1 MFNKLWVSLL
11 PFLQSVYALVST
23 LFCGNEHHNLIMICE
38 KKYFLLFAMNLLPDN
53 FSQCFLAFIC
63 DKENILCLCKVPGVS
78 TLTRAGT
85 ALAGQVPSFY
95 QWPSWEACLG
105 VQSCTQPLVFM
116 LKSTD
121 KNSYS
126 SPCCATWILM
136 HKELPWTHELV
147 SRRLLKSC
155 LLKNTPCTIDL
166 NWNLTDS
173 MVKNS
178 LSQCSF
184 LPTLKRRWTI
194 LFLTAIL
201 IFNQCIKYKMQAICQ
216 GTYIYIWTLYIWS
229 SIIFYLFCVMFIIRM
244 CILNNMHNF
253 KSKV

>member
-105 VQSCTQPLVFM
+105 VQSCTQPLCWNLQIRIVILLLVVQHGYLCTKNCPEPMNSFQEGYWKAVCWKILPALLIWIEIWLTAWWKIPYPNAVF
-116 LKSTD
+116 
-121 KNSYS
+121 Y
-126 SPCCATWILM
+126 
-136 HKELPWTHELV
+136 LPWKEDEL
-147 SRRLLKSC
+147 
-155 LLKNTPCTIDL
+155 
-166 NWNLTDS
+166 
-173 MVKNS
+173 
-178 LSQCSF
+178 
-184 LPTLKRRWTI
+184 
-194 LFLTAIL
+194 
-201 IFNQCIKYKMQAICQ
+201 
-216 GTYIYIWTLYIWS
+216 
-229 SIIFYLFCVMFIIRM
+229 FY
-244 CILNNMHNF
+244 
-253 KSKV
+253 S